1 MSAQAYR
8 ELVFVCFVLAC
19 CLKSSQVF
27 SLKISTN
34 KSDQYHV
41 GAQEEIQI
49 IAIYLRNAQA
59 LETFSQQPTHASQLM
74 IHLVPNYP

>member
-1 MSAQAYR
+1 MSVQAYR
-8 ELVFVCFVLAC
+8 ELVFVCFVLVC

-34 KSDQYHV
+34 KSDQY
-41 GAQEEIQI
+41 QMEQIQI

-74 IHLVPNYP
+74 IHLIPNYP